1 MSDYIKREDAIERLK
16 YHTDFYQ
23 SDREFGSEEMLYK
36 DSALNEI
43 SELPSADVVE
53 VDKAQKEIDY
63 WHDKAQS
70 YEQTILKLSLN
81 KADAVEVVRCKDCK
95 HLDKGENDSESWC
108 ECTRIF
114 GTYFDVSEDDFCR
127 YGERV
132 GSMPSAQPDLARDIA
147 TIIENEKDMRVILKN
162 AQSEPHYCRE
172 CKWSRCHVNVDKY
185 GKSETYWRCLNWD
198 GETDEEGYCHEWKR
212 KTDG

>member
-81 KADAVEVVRCKDCK
+81 KADVVEVVRCKDCK
-95 HLDKGENDSESWC
+95 YATYDKSIDRYDCRNWGLDGDEYTEA
-108 ECTRIF
+108 
-114 GTYFDVSEDDFCR
+114 DDFCS
-127 YGERV
+127 YGEKQV
-132 GSMPSAQPDLARDIA
+132 TGKL
-147 TIIENEKDMRVILKN
+147 ENNDNPTHSTR
-162 AQSEPHYCRE
+162 
-172 CKWSRCHVNVDKY
+172 
-185 GKSETYWRCLNWD
+185 
-198 GETDEEGYCHEWKR
+198 
-212 KTDG
+212 